1 MHDRTLASPF
11 DKAIPFRVYW
21 YMAETLKTW
30 WLTNGV
36 VLEIID
42 ESVQTSA
49 DFWTIKLA
57 VKGTIEVKTT
67 YIDDFQ
73 DNPDYLEILSM
84 LLPTAQYNRDI
95 VKTGVKT
102 VNAAAEKAF
111 LLDVFARDALFYFE
125 KEDFPE
131 RYVRMLYKEIEKEM
145 SAKRAIN
152 RKNSDEFL

>member
-1 MHDRTLASPF
+1 
-11 DKAIPFRVYW
+11 
-21 YMAETLKTW
+21 MAETLKTW

-36 VLEIID
+36 VVEIID
-42 ESVQTSA
+42 ESVQTSF
-49 DFWTIKLA
+49 DIWTVKLA
-57 VKGTIEVKTT
+57 VKATMEVKPT

-102 VNAAAEKAF
+102 VNVNTEKSF
-111 LLDVFARDALFYFE
+111 LLDVFERDALFYFE

-145 SAKRAIN
+145 SVKRAIK

>member
-1 MHDRTLASPF
+1 MG
-11 DKAIPFRVYW
+11 
-21 YMAETLKTW
+21 ETLKIW

-36 VLEIID
+36 VIEIID

-49 DFWTIKLA
+49 DSWTIKLA
-57 VKGTIEVKTT
+57 VKGTIEMKTT

-84 LLPTAQYNRDI
+84 LLPKAQYSRDI
-95 VKTGVKT
+95 VKTEIKT
-102 VNAAAEKAF
+102 ANVTAEKAF
-111 LLDVFARDALFYFE
+111 LLDIFARDALFYFE
-125 KEDFPE
+125 REDFPG

-152 RKNSDEFL
+152 RKDSDEFL

>member
-1 MHDRTLASPF
+1 
-11 DKAIPFRVYW
+11 
-21 YMAETLKTW
+21 MAETLKTW

-36 VLEIID
+36 VVEIID
-42 ESVQTSA
+42 ESVQTSF
-49 DFWTIKLA
+49 DVWTIKLA
-57 VKGTIEVKTT
+57 VKATMEVKPT

-84 LLPTAQYNRDI
+84 LLPTAQYNRHI

-102 VNAAAEKAF
+102 VNVNTEKSF
-111 LLDVFARDALFYFE
+111 LLDVFERDALFYFE

-145 SAKRAIN
+145 SVKRAIK
-152 RKNSDEFL
+152 RKNSDELL

>member
-1 MHDRTLASPF
+1 
-11 DKAIPFRVYW
+11 
-21 YMAETLKTW
+21 MAETLKTW

-36 VLEIID
+36 VVEIID
-42 ESVQTSA
+42 ESVQTSF
-49 DFWTIKLA
+49 DIWTVKLA
-57 VKGTIEVKTT
+57 VKATMEVKPT

-84 LLPTAQYNRDI
+84 LLPTAQYNRHI

-102 VNAAAEKAF
+102 VNVNTEKSF
-111 LLDVFARDALFYFE
+111 LLDVFERDALFYFE

-145 SAKRAIN
+145 SVKRAIK